1 MERSGE
7 QRSKAEE
14 TMGALTRDP
23 EGTARTL
30 VSWLTAAAGLERV
43 VVDHVTIPRSTGWS
57 NETIL
62 FDAAWA
68 GHGEVERHKLV
79 ARIAPRDHRVFI
91 DQTFARQ
98 FAVMRA
104 LSHSTVAVPRTYW
117 FEEDASWFGSSFWI
131 VEQIA
136 GDIPT
141 DAPPYA
147 GSGWLKDASPRQQN
161 QAWWSGIDAIV
172 GVHSLDGES
181 IEVPE
186 GTFSPLEEAIDWHL
200 DHYERYLR
208 WAEDGEP
215 HPLARRALDQLRA
228 DAPPLDEQGSTIIWG
243 DARLSNL
250 IYREFEVVGVLDW
263 EMTALGDPL
272 LDLGWW
278 LFSDETLTTG
288 SGCTR
293 LPGFPSP
300 GDTARYWADRTGRST
315 DALDYFVLFAGLR
328 FTVIMLRLGKLFFD
342 LGAVPAT
349 FAYDNFVSSALGELL
364 AAW

>member
-1 MERSGE
+1 
-7 QRSKAEE
+7 
-14 TMGALTRDP
+14 
-23 EGTARTL
+23 
-30 VSWLTAAAGLERV
+30 
-43 VVDHVTIPRSTGWS
+43 
-57 NETIL
+57 
-62 FDAAWA
+62 
-68 GHGEVERHKLV
+68 
-79 ARIAPRDHRVFI
+79 
-91 DQTFARQ
+91 
-98 FAVMRA
+98 
-104 LSHSTVAVPRTYW
+104 
-117 FEEDASWFGSSFWI
+117 
-131 VEQIA
+131 
-136 GDIPT
+136 
-141 DAPPYA
+141 
-147 GSGWLKDASPRQQN
+147 LKDASPRQQN

-215 HPLARRALDQLRA
+215 HPLARRALDKLRA